1 LVRGAYNNR
10 GSRVEPATPVS
21 LTGFPADAPLNRLGL
36 ARWLCAP
43 EHPLTSRVAVNR
55 VWQLCFG
62 TGLVR
67 TPEDF
72 GSQGAPP
79 THPELLDWLA
89 VDFVE
94 SGWNV
99 KRMLKQIMM
108 SATYRQSSHHRD
120 AKAVEADPT
129 NRWLARFPSYRLPAE
144 MLRDNALVISGRLV
158 SKIGGPPVK
167 PYEVEASFKPSK
179 RDTGEGLYRRSLYTY
194 WKRTGPAP
202 AMMTLD
208 AAKRDVCRVQRERT
222 SSPLQAFV
230 MLNGPQY
237 VEASRG
243 LAERLTRAYG
253 HDQEATEESI
263 CDAFRILTSRRG
275 ADAELSV
282 LNELYAHQ
290 LAYFR
295 EDDERTGAFL
305 TIGDSSPDRALDGPH
320 VAAMTVVI
328 GTLMNFDQSMMK
340 R

>member
-1 LVRGAYNNR
+1 
-10 GSRVEPATPVS
+10 
-21 LTGFPADAPLNRLGL
+21 
-36 ARWLCAP
+36 
-43 EHPLTSRVAVNR
+43 
-55 VWQLCFG
+55 
-62 TGLVR
+62 
-67 TPEDF
+67 
-72 GSQGAPP
+72 
-79 THPELLDWLA
+79 
-89 VDFVE
+89 
-94 SGWNV
+94 
-99 KRMLKQIMM
+99 MLKQIMM
-108 SATYRQSSHHRD
+108 SATYRQSSDHGD
-120 AKAVEADPT
+120 AKVVEADPT

-144 MLRDNALVISGRLV
+144 MLRDNALAISGHLV

-167 PYEVEASFKPSK
+167 PYELEASFKPSQPDK
-179 RDTGEGLYRRSLYTY
+179 GEGLYRRSLYTY

-222 SSPLQAFV
+222 SSPLQALV

-243 LAERLTRAYG
+243 LAERLAQAYG
-253 HDQEATEESI
+253 HDKAETEKSI
-263 CDAFRILTSRRG
+263 YDAFRILTSRRG

-282 LNELYAHQ
+282 LNELYAQQ

-295 EDDERTGAFL
+295 ENDKRTGEFL
-305 TIGDSSPDRALDGPH
+305 TIGDSSPRGELDGPH